1 TIHSVL
7 KPHLKELLENSP
19 YIDSIIVRQKSLQ
32 AKLNLLKK
40 LRHSK
45 YDLLISL
52 PRSEESLML
61 ATFSKAKLK
70 IGFAHFPWD
79 LCLDIKENI
88 DGHNCWYNNAKLLRR
103 LNISIPKDNYIGLL
117 QIDKNRCNYNL
128 PQKYV
133 IISPGASQRRRAK
146 TWGKTKFANL
156 IISLKERFD
165 FAAVLVGGKEDQSY
179 NQAITELVLEHRLKT
194 DAPVIDLTGR
204 TDLRSLCAIIKDA
217 SLFVGIDSGIMHL
230 TASIDIPIVALFGP
244 TDPFYVGPQNERSIV
259 VSMTEMECV
268 PCYLQTCNHM
278 NCMKNLDVKRVLS
291 ACKKVLTQSDC

>member
-1 TIHSVL
+1 MKFSKICIIHLNQIGDLVFSLPLLKALRDNFPKATIHSVL
-7 KPHLKELLENSP
+7 KSHLKELLENSP
-19 YIDSIIVRQKSLQ
+19 YIDNIIVRQESLQ
-32 AKLNLLKK
+32 AKFNLLKK
-40 LRHSK
+40 LRHFK
-45 YDLLISL
+45 YDLLICL

-194 DAPVIDLTGR
+194 HAPVID
-204 TDLRSLCAIIKDA
+204 
-217 SLFVGIDSGIMHL
+217 
-230 TASIDIPIVALFGP
+230 
-244 TDPFYVGPQNERSIV
+244 
-259 VSMTEMECV
+259 
-268 PCYLQTCNHM
+268 
-278 NCMKNLDVKRVLS
+278 
-291 ACKKVLTQSDC
+291 